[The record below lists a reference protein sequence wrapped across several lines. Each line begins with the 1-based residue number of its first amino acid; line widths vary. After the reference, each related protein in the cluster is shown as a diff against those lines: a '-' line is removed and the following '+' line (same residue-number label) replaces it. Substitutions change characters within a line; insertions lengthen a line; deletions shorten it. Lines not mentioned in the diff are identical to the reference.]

1 MMVWHDVDQNSDEWM
16 ALRVGRVGGSSI
28 GRIMANYGK
37 AFGQPAQD
45 LAVRIALEQIIGV
58 KSAGGFSNSHTERG
72 HEQEPVAR
80 MLYEEW
86 TFTDVA
92 LGGYYAIGDDI
103 GVSPDGLVG
112 EDGIIEIKSVI
123 DTVHFATIKRGSF
136 DPSYKWQLYHNLQ
149 HTGRQWIDYVSFCP
163 DFPEDKR
170 LFISR
175 IERKDC
181 AEKFEMMDTRMA
193 EFRRL
198 VKEAKAI
205 IRGANAEVEAII
217 ERVRS

>member
-80 MLYEEW
+80 MRYEEW
-86 TFTDVA
+86 TFTDELLLVI
-92 LGGYYAIGDDI
+92 AI
-103 GVSPDGLVG
+103 
-112 EDGIIEIKSVI
+112 
-123 DTVHFATIKRGSF
+123 
-136 DPSYKWQLYHNLQ
+136 LQ
-149 HTGRQWIDYVSFCP
+149 HTVDVTPQAQALLDEVLDGEVFLAAELPQPTDA
-163 DFPEDKR
+163 
-170 LFISR
+170 
-175 IERKDC
+175 ERK
-181 AEKFEMMDTRMA
+181 APR
-193 EFRRL
+193 
-198 VKEAKAI
+198 
-205 IRGANAEVEAII
+205 
-217 ERVRS
+217 